1 MICSKHACFWDKHK
15 EIVEKRLNFFNKSKK
30 KSAYKDPEQLDSFS
44 SSSTSKQL
52 SGDYKIDNNEVTYA
66 RIRWFF
72 KTIVVDVVCDTFQK
86 CL

>member
-1 MICSKHACFWDKHK
+1 M
-15 EIVEKRLNFFNKSKK
+15 EKRLNFFNKSKK

-66 RIRWFF
+66 RIRWFL
-72 KTIVVDVVCDTFQK
+72 KTIVVDDVCDTFQK